1 MPYCKNCGRSVD
13 PSDRFCEACGA
24 SLKEPTVISSQAAS
38 KSHIPPPPPDQHP
51 SSNNQNKQ
59 TLTPNIQE
67 SEPNQPPQENILGIL
82 SLKKSKSLGRYD
94 SYTGVVTTHRLIFAQ
109 LTSQMLK
116 DAAMQARDQAKAEG
130 KGFFSQWGDQ
140 LKASSNYS
148 QRYLTMNP
156 IAIINETPG
165 NFMVNNNT
173 ITEVKLNLKNIGDDD
188 SNTEF
193 EINVNSS
200 QGRYQFR
207 MDNRDANVKLLKQA
221 YGERVKMPFGYFSS
235 HGVRFKVGF

>member
-1 MPYCKNCGRSVD
+1 MPYCKNCGRSVG

-24 SLKEPTVISSQAAS
+24 SLKESAVLSSQAS
-38 KSHIPPPPPDQHP
+38 SNSPIPPPPPDQHLL
-51 SSNNQNKQ
+51 SSNQNKQ
-59 TLTPNIQE
+59 TLSANIQE
-67 SEPNQPPQENILGIL
+67 SEPNQATQENILGIL
-82 SLKKSKSLGRYD
+82 SLKKPKSLGRYD

-109 LTSQMLK
+109 LTSQMIK
-116 DAAMQARDQAKAEG
+116 DAAMQARNQAKAEG
-130 KGFFSQWGDQ
+130 KGFFGQWGDQ

-165 NFMVNNNT
+165 NFAVNNNT
-173 ITEVKLNLKNIGDDD
+173 ITEVKLNLKNTGDDD